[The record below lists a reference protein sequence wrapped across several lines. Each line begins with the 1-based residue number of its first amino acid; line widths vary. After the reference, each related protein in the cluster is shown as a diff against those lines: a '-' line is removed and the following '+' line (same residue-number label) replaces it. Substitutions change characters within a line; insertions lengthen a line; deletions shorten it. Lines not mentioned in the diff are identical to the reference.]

1 MLIDEENYLAH
12 YGILRKSGR
21 YPWGS
26 GKDPEERA
34 RTFLGMVKNLRDK
47 GLSDTEIIK
56 GLGLDPKEF
65 NSSDFRN
72 VTTIAND
79 QKRQADILM
88 AQRLKD
94 KGYST
99 VAIGKRMGANESTV
113 RGWLKPGELDKTKVT
128 EATAD
133 ILKDAVAEK
142 KYIDIGAGVERHMAI
157 TSTKLASAVARLK
170 DEGYEV
176 HYLNVEQLGT
186 GKKTSLKILAAPG
199 TPWSEVNK
207 NRDQIQQITSYSEDG
222 GRTWDK
228 IQPPL
233 SISSD
238 RVGIRYA
245 EQGGSRADGIIYV
258 RPGVD
263 DVSLGGAHYAQV
275 RIAVDG
281 THYIKGMAMYKN
293 DMPPGVD
300 LVFNTNKSSTGNK
313 LDALKPMKTDDPTNP
328 FGATIDHQIGEPGP
342 DGKKKL
348 TSVMN
353 VVNAEGDWEKWSKSL
368 SAQMLSKQS
377 RVLAKKQLDRTFE
390 IKRHELDDILA
401 VDNPAVKRR
410 LLQAYADSAD
420 SSAVHLKAA
429 ALPRQASH
437 VILPVE
443 SLKDTE
449 IYAPNYENGERVV
462 LVRFPHGSISEI
474 PSLTVNNRNPEAK
487 ASIGIHSRDAVGI
500 NSNVAARLSGADFD
514 GDTVLVIP
522 NNRGEVRT
530 APALEG
536 LKGFD
541 PQRSYPAYDGM
552 RTMDGGIWNASEGKV
567 IFPEGKKP
575 SPKNKGLEMGKISN
589 LITDMTIK
597 GAVDDEI
604 ARAIRH
610 SMVVIDAEK
619 HHLNYKQ
626 SAIDNGIPALVKKYQ
641 SGTKGGGASTLI
653 SKGSSVVRG
662 IEKRKLHIDPE
673 TGKKYYT
680 YTGESYIKR
689 LENKRTGV
697 VTEKEIKVK
706 QREKST
712 KLAETD
718 DAHTLSSGQPIEV
731 VYADHSNQMKALAN
745 EARRELLA
753 TKSHAYSRE
762 ANVKYAEEVA
772 QLDAALNIALKNSP
786 LERQAQIIANAV
798 VEQKKEANPEMD
810 DAEERKLRNR
820 ELMNARL
827 RTGAK
832 KEEIKITPRQW
843 EAIQAGAIT
852 NHKLTAILQNAD
864 LDKVKELATP
874 KDRPAMSD
882 SKKNTAISMLRN
894 GYNQAEV
901 AGALGVSVSTLK
913 RSLSLGD
920 E

>member
-1 MLIDEENYLAH
+1 MLLIDEEDHHLAH
-12 YGILRKSGR
+12 YGILRRSGR

-26 GKDPEERA
+26 GEDPETRA
-34 RTFLGMVKNLRDK
+34 RTFLGMVKDLRDK
-47 GLSDTEIIK
+47 GLSDSEIAR
-56 GLGLDPKEF
+56 GFGQGMT
-65 NSSDFRN
+65 SSDLRK

-79 QKRQADILM
+79 QKRQADILL

-94 KGYST
+94 KGYSN
-99 VAIGKRMGANESTV
+99 VAIGKRMSIPESTV
-113 RGWLKPGELDKTKVT
+113 RGLLKPGELDKTKVT
-128 EATAD
+128 EATAN

-142 KYIDIGAGVERHMAI
+142 KYIDIGAGVERHMGIA
-157 TSTKLASAVARLK
+157 STKLSSAVARLV
-170 DEGYEV
+170 DEGYTI
-176 HYLNVEQLGT
+176 HYLKVEQLGT
-186 GKKTSLKILAAPG
+186 GKFTSLKVLAAPG
-199 TPWSEVNK
+199 TEWNEVNK
-207 NRDQIQQITSYSEDG
+207 NRDQIKQITSYSQDSG
-222 GRTWDK
+222 HTFDK

-233 SISSD
+233 SIDSK

-245 EQGGSRADGIIYV
+245 EQGGNRADGIVYV
-258 RPGVD
+258 RPGID
-263 DVSLGGAHYAQV
+263 DVSLGNAHYAQV

-293 DMPPGVD
+293 DLPDGVD
-300 LVFNTNKSSTGNK
+300 LMFNTNKSSTGNK
-313 LDALKPMKTDDPTNP
+313 LDALKPMKTDEPDNP
-328 FGATIDHQIGEPGP
+328 FGATIDRQIGVTGP

-353 VVNAEGDWEKWSKSL
+353 IVNQEGDWEKWSKSL
-368 SAQMLSKQS
+368 SSQFLSKQS
-377 RVLAKKQLDRTFE
+377 SALAKKQLDLTFDN
-390 IKRHELDDILA
+390 KKNELDDILA

-449 IYAPNYENGERVV
+449 IFAPNYNDGERVV
-462 LVRFPHGSISEI
+462 LVRFPHGSKSEI
-474 PSLTVNNRNPEAK
+474 PELTVNNRNKEA
-487 ASIGIHSRDAVGI
+487 SETIGRQSRDAVGI

-522 NNRGEVRT
+522 NDRRQVQN

-536 LKGFD
+536 LKNFD
-541 PQRSYPAYDGM
+541 PQVYKLPEDSPIPRMDS
-552 RTMDGGIWNASEGKV
+552 RTKGI
-567 IFPEGKKP
+567 
-575 SPKNKGLEMGKISN
+575 EMGKISN
-589 LITDMTIK
+589 LIMDMTVK
-597 GAVDDEI
+597 GASQGANAKEI
-604 ARAIRH
+604 AQAIRH

-619 HHLNYKQ
+619 HELNYKQ

-641 SGTKGGGASTLI
+641 STTKGGGASTLL
-653 SKGSSVVRG
+653 SRGSSVVRG
-662 IEKRKLHIDPE
+662 IDKRKLHIDPE
-673 TGKKYYT
+673 TGRKVYE
-680 YTGESYIKR
+680 YTGETYTRTSTN
-689 LENKRTGV
+689 ERTGV
-697 VTEKEIKVK
+697 VTEKEMKVK

-731 VYADHSNQMKALAN
+731 IYADHSNRIKDLAN
-745 EARRELLA
+745 KARIEMLA
-753 TKSHAYSRE
+753 TKSQPYSRD
-762 ANVKYAEEVA
+762 ANIKYADEA
-772 QLDAALNIALKNSP
+772 RQLEASLNIALRNSP

-798 VEQKKEANPEMD
+798 VAQKREANPDMD
-810 DAEERKLRNR
+810 KAEVRKLRAR

-832 KEEIKITPRQW
+832 KQEIKITPHQW

-852 NHKLTAILQNAD
+852 NHKLTEILKNAD

-882 SKKNTAISMLRN
+882 SKKSTAVNMLRN
-894 GYNQAEV
+894 GYTQAEV

-913 RSLSLGD
+913 RSLSIGD